1 MTGADRAYIKG
12 VTDGIK
18 LANNQMIRCDQCMYF
33 YDTGYPKE
41 CSLYRYPTTEDDY
54 CSRGVRKK
62 SDE

>member
-1 MTGADRAYIKG
+1 MRDADKSYIKG

-18 LANNQMIRCDQCMYF
+18 LANHQMIRCDQCMYF
-33 YDTGYPKE
+33 YGTGYPKE

-62 SDE
+62 IR